1 MKNNTLTTI
10 VAKVLPAITKGNMT
24 YNAAKNIFLSQG
36 YTSAAG
42 NTYFQALRCSEQLA
56 VLFDVGEG
64 YAHTFLNGIKLFCWD
79 GQKPRLIAQKQWG
92 GSDYRIFNE
101 VFAEQQSV
109 LMLADFLKGQAKMLG
124 SGVSESQL
132 LDYSRSMVQ
141 GMNQKR
147 IA

>member
-10 VAKVLPAITKGNMT
+10 VAKALPAIAQSNLT
-24 YNAAKNIFLSQG
+24 YNAAKNLLLSKG
-36 YTSAAG
+36 YTSKAG

-56 VLFDVGEG
+56 ILFDVGEG
-64 YAHTFLNGIKLFCWD
+64 YKYTFLNGIKLFRWD

-92 GSDYRIFNE
+92 GCDYRIFDE
-101 VFAEQQSV
+101 GFAEQQCV
-109 LMLADFLKGQAKMLG
+109 LMLANFLKGQAKMLG

-132 LDYSRSMVQ
+132 LNYSRNMVQ
-141 GMNQKR
+141 GMSQKH

>member
-1 MKNNTLTTI
+1 MRNSVIATI
-10 VAKVLPAITKGNMT
+10 AAKALPTITKSGLT
-24 YNAAKNIFLSQG
+24 YNAAKNIFLSKG

-56 VLFDVGEG
+56 ILFDVGEG

-92 GSDYRIFNE
+92 GCDYRIFNE
-101 VFAEQQSV
+101 VFAEQQCV
-109 LMLADFLKGQAKMLG
+109 QMLANFLKGQAKMLG

-141 GMNQKR
+141 GMNQRR